1 MFINLRKALDRRC
14 ISLREYAD
22 FLGISEAAVQD
33 KLEGGKGTMK
43 GAILGAFIMSVLT
56 NGLRLLSFSTEWQKV
71 LTGVIIII
79 AVYIDIVGK
88 RKKNG

>member
-33 KLEGGKGTMK
+33 KLEGGKDFTYWETVLPELPSVSLHMAMGRKGT
-43 GAILGAFIMSVLT
+43 S
-56 NGLRLLSFSTEWQKV
+56 
-71 LTGVIIII
+71 
-79 AVYIDIVGK
+79 
-88 RKKNG
+88 

>member
-33 KLEGGKGTMK
+33 KLEGGKTCDLLLPEYN
-43 GAILGAFIMSVLT
+43 ADFLFAETILENRSA
-56 NGLRLLSFSTEWQKV
+56 
-71 LTGVIIII
+71 
-79 AVYIDIVGK
+79 
-88 RKKNG
+88 

>member
-33 KLEGGKGTMK
+33 KLEGGKDFTYWEFRRTRDLLLPEYN
-43 GAILGAFIMSVLT
+43 ADFLFAETILENRSA
-56 NGLRLLSFSTEWQKV
+56 
-71 LTGVIIII
+71 
-79 AVYIDIVGK
+79 
-88 RKKNG
+88 